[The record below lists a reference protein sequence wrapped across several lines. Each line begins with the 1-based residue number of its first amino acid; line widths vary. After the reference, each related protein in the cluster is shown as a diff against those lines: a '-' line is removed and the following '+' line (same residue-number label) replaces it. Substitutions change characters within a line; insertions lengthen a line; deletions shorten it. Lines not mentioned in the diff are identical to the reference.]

1 MHLLSTSIV
10 KAQMFFSQIQADN
23 LGLMI
28 PTKSDL
34 VTGFANVVSIKKNG
48 SLYQMTSSCC

>member
-1 MHLLSTSIV
+1 
-10 KAQMFFSQIQADN
+10 
-23 LGLMI
+23 MI

-48 SLYQMTSSCC
+48 SLYQMTSSCCWNHVINTNRKVEM

>member
-10 KAQMFFSQIQADN
+10 KAQMFFFSQIQADN

-34 VTGFANVVSIKKNG
+34 VTGFANVVSIKK
-48 SLYQMTSSCC
+48 MEAFIK